1 MTINLELKQALYDQL
16 NSMLDEKITGIRLA
30 MTETAESMKN
40 DTKSSAG
47 DKFETGREMMQ
58 IELNNQQ
65 VQLNKLT
72 QLHHDLSLIKLSE
85 IHTSIGFGTLVNTS
99 MGCYFVSVA
108 LGKIVLDTANYYAL
122 SLASPIGRTL
132 HEAKVGDVLTFQGK
146 KIEIL
151 DMV

>member
-1 MTINLELKQALYDQL
+1 MTINLELKQAIYNEL
-16 NSMLDEKITGIRLA
+16 NTLLDEKITAIRQA
-30 MTETAESMKN
+30 MTETSDSMKN

>member
-1 MTINLELKQALYDQL
+1 MTITVQIKQALYDQL
-16 NSMLDEKITGIRLA
+16 NVMLNEKITAIRQA
-30 MTETAESMKN
+30 MTETSESMKN

-72 QLHHDLSLIKLSE
+72 QLHHDLSLIKVSE
-85 IHTSIGFGTLVNTS
+85 IHTSIGFGSLVHTS

-108 LGKIVLDTANYYAL
+108 LGKIVLNDANYYAL
-122 SLASPIGRTL
+122 SLASPIGRAL
-132 HEAKVGDVLTFQGK
+132 HGAKVGDVLTFQGK

-151 DMV
+151 GMV